1 MASFSTLTILCCEQF
16 DVPEVIPTV
25 FKSSAFVVLLKADE
39 TSEFFLKIYQPA
51 PHPELESPAITTVV
65 DAKRAIATNNLI
77 NFIKPPCL
85 YLLSFRD
92 PVGSRN
98 QFLSG
103 REKQTKI
110 VIVRIYFFFLFIWFV
125 EQAPAKEFYLAD
137 KEPPLEDKSYSIS
150 LNEAHT
156 ALSKS
161 IVLLGT
167 RIDRFFGV
175 DRGEDITNN
184 SQIRM
189 WVQTTKVEGQNLDS
203 EANIRFKIHLPYT
216 QKRFKF
222 VFERKADDQSQVTS
236 AEESIP
242 VKQPGEET
250 DLNQKVKTTA
260 ALQYL
265 ISETRNW
272 NFFADTGIRVDIP
285 PEPFAR
291 ARLRRNWK
299 LPFSVEAIAE
309 QSIFWYLEEGFGETS
324 SLDFDYQIAENK
336 LFRFQNTAT
345 WWDETD
351 TFTIV
356 HGPTLYHTL
365 SNRRGI
371 SYSAKA
377 IGSTRPQP
385 MITNYD
391 LSIAYRQL
399 LHKNWFF
406 MEISSLG
413 TFPRAQN
420 WEFIPSISLKFEV
433 IIGGL

>member
-1 MASFSTLTILCCEQF
+1 MSLSIIF
-16 DVPEVIPTV
+16 VPPSGV
-25 FKSSAFVVLLKADE
+25 K
-39 TSEFFLKIYQPA
+39 
-51 PHPELESPAITTVV
+51 
-65 DAKRAIATNNLI
+65 
-77 NFIKPPCL
+77 KPI
-85 YLLSFRD
+85 
-92 PVGSRN
+92 
-98 QFLSG
+98 FLSG
-103 REKQTKI
+103 CKKQTKI
-110 VIVRIYFFFLFIWFV
+110 VLVKLFMAFILFMS
-125 EQAPAKEFYLAD
+125 PTLTLAKEFINAAD
-137 KEPPLEDKSYSIS
+137 SNGATPNPEKKYSVS
-150 LNEAHT
+150 LNDAHS

-189 WVQTTKVEGQNLDS
+189 WVQSTKVEGENIEN

-222 VFERKADDQSQVTS
+222 VFERKAENQSQVKS
-236 AEESIP
+236 AEGSTPI
-242 VKQPGEET
+242 KQDET
-250 DLNQKVKTTA
+250 SPPQAQTAQTTA

-265 ISETRNW
+265 IDETRNW
-272 NFFADTGIRVDIP
+272 NFFTETGIRVDIP

-299 LPFSVEAIAE
+299 LPLKIEAIAE

-324 SLDFDYQIAENK
+324 SLDFDYKISDNK

-365 SNRRGI
+365 SRRRGI

-377 IGSTRPQP
+377 IGSTKPQSL
-385 MITNYD
+385 ITNYD
-391 LSIAYRQL
+391 LSVSYRQL
-399 LHKNWFF
+399 LHKNWLF
-406 MEISSLG
+406 MDISSLG
-413 TFPRAQN
+413 TFPRAED
-420 WEFIPSISLKFEV
+420 WEFTPSISLKFEV

>member
-1 MASFSTLTILCCEQF
+1 MKSIIL
-16 DVPEVIPTV
+16 
-25 FKSSAFVVLLKADE
+25 A
-39 TSEFFLKIYQPA
+39 
-51 PHPELESPAITTVV
+51 
-65 DAKRAIATNNLI
+65 
-77 NFIKPPCL
+77 
-85 YLLSFRD
+85 
-92 PVGSRN
+92 
-98 QFLSG
+98 
-103 REKQTKI
+103 
-110 VIVRIYFFFLFIWFV
+110 LFILIALPSTAQEHV
-125 EQAPAKEFYLAD
+125 AAANDPPDD
-137 KEPPLEDKSYSIS
+137 KKSYSIS
-150 LNEAHT
+150 LNDAHSV
-156 ALSKS
+156 LSKS

-189 WVQTTKVEGQNLDS
+189 WAQSTKVEGETLNN

-236 AEESIP
+236 ASTAEP
-242 VKQPGEET
+242 VKPVTANSELEK
-250 DLNQKVKTTA
+250 KVKTTA

-265 ISETRNW
+265 INETRNW

-291 ARLRRNWK
+291 MRIRRNWK
-299 LPFSVEAIAE
+299 LPWSIEAIAE
-309 QSIFWYLEEGFGETS
+309 QSIFWYLEEGFGETTS
-324 SLDFDYQIAENK
+324 VDFDYKISENK
-336 LFRFQNTAT
+336 LFRFQNTST

-351 TFTIV
+351 TFTLV

-365 SNRRGI
+365 SSRRGI

-377 IGSTRPQP
+377 IGTTRPQSL
-385 MITNYD
+385 ITNYD
-391 LSIAYRQL
+391 LSISYRQL

-406 MEISSLG
+406 MELSTLG
-413 TFPRAQN
+413 TFPRAEN
-420 WEFIPSISLKFEV
+420 WEFIPSLSLKFEV